1 MALRVRDVN
10 GRSHMV
16 ALPEGWRH
24 VTAGLVEMGDK
35 YLNII
40 KLADGVVEFKP
51 VDAED
56 VDSPIKNFQ
65 MIIRDVV
72 LERKQW
78 SYGTP

>member
-1 MALRVRDVN
+1 
-10 GRSHMV
+10 MV